1 MKSDIPNKIK
11 ELIVRDVND
20 FEKIPKNVSCV
31 FSAIELSEKED
42 TRNLEFKYAKAD
54 YALISNSSANR
65 FTNDVPMIIPEINPE
80 HTGIIPIQRSNRNL
94 PENGFI
100 AAKPNC
106 SIQSYLVTLY
116 ALEKAG
122 FPIKHVQVTTLQAIS
137 GAGQAGLTS
146 EEMRENVVPF
156 IGGEEEKTE
165 KEPLKILGKV
175 TENGIQNYNQI
186 EISALCTRVP
196 VVDGHTAV
204 VHVTFKENIPSLEQI
219 KSIWTD
225 FKGIPQHQNLPMA
238 PKRPII
244 YFEEENRPQPKR
256 DCDLE
261 KGMAVSAGRLADA
274 KFFDIRYVSLSHNTV
289 RGAAG
294 GAILLGELLVNQG
307 YIHGK

>member
-1 MKSDIPNKIK
+1 MHQLKNKIAVSVLGATGMVGQNYLRLLENHPWFQVVDVAASPRSAGKTYAKAVGKNWFMKSDIPNKIK

-122 FPIKHVQVTTLQAIS
+122 ANASESVMIGDNLEVDAL
-137 GAGQAGLTS
+137 GAQKAGL
-146 EEMRENVVPF
+146 R
-156 IGGEEEKTE
+156 
-165 KEPLKILGKV
+165 
-175 TENGIQNYNQI
+175 GIWFNPEQRLVQHSVI
-186 EISALCTRVP
+186 EITELV
-196 VVDGHTAV
+196 
-204 VHVTFKENIPSLEQI
+204 
-219 KSIWTD
+219 
-225 FKGIPQHQNLPMA
+225 
-238 PKRPII
+238 
-244 YFEEENRPQPKR
+244 
-256 DCDLE
+256 
-261 KGMAVSAGRLADA
+261 
-274 KFFDIRYVSLSHNTV
+274 
-289 RGAAG
+289 
-294 GAILLGELLVNQG
+294 ELLQ
-307 YIHGK
+307 IL